1 MRSCGRISIDG
12 KKDKLS
18 DLKLCPRN
26 TIIFRIVGRYE
37 WCQLLGEAAGQCSIE
52 CTNFVVTQAEFKT
65 QV

>member
-1 MRSCGRISIDG
+1 ME

-26 TIIFRIVGRYE
+26 TIIFGIVGRCE
-37 WCQLLGEAAGQCSIE
+37 WCQLLGEAAGQCSIK

-65 QV
+65 QL